1 MKLNPSFLRK
11 HPWILGLVMFLSA
24 LPAWSASGPLSSPGR
39 GYCLAVPEGQLLD
52 LFSPRGL
59 TFPVASAVRGGVFA
73 DRIPE
78 MSMAAFEKIVESA
91 PAIIEVRPHVSTD
104 GTLFLLPDE
113 TLDRTTTG
121 AGLAITKSWAELQQ
135 LKLVDNAGRVTEE
148 RIPTLREALVWAKGK
163 TILQINLFNEV
174 IGLNPD
180 LTARVVQ
187 LVRELAAHDRVMMI
201 SWSNSQAQ
209 SIHQL
214 DPRLPIAVFSLGR
227 EGLLQVEALGVP
239 ARNIVPTMSFD
250 TDPVYLRFLRQR
262 GQAPA
267 YITYF
272 FESSDLQSRQATE
285 TYRRLWNEGVVIQA
299 TTRVEDFG
307 RSFNYSAVQ
316 SPFLTRGCLPAP
328 STPMCMGEY
337 ATIVGT
343 EGMDVIVGTQQRD
356 VIVALGGDDIIT
368 GGDGDDL
375 ICAGDGNDIVDA
387 GRGRDRIE
395 GGSGDDILYGGDD
408 DDVIDG
414 GSGTDTVDGGEG
426 RDECLATERPKRC
439 DRLR

>member
-1 MKLNPSFLRK
+1 MKRNLSVRRI
-11 HPWILGLVMFLSA
+11 HPWILGFSMFLAA
-24 LPAWSASGPLSSPGR
+24 LPAWSANGTLSSPGR

-52 LFSPRGL
+52 FFSPRGL

-78 MSMAAFEKIVESA
+78 MSMAAFDKIVESA

-113 TLDRTTTG
+113 TLERTTTG

-163 TILQINLFNEV
+163 TILQINLLNEV

-201 SWSNSQAQ
+201 SWSNNQAQ
-209 SIHQL
+209 AVHRL
-214 DPRLPIAVFSLGR
+214 DPKLPIAVFSLGR

-239 ARNIVPTMSFD
+239 TRNIVPTLSFD
-250 TDPVYLRFLRQR
+250 TDPIYLRFLRQR

-285 TYRRLWNEGVVIQA
+285 TYRRLWSEGVVIQA

-307 RSFNYSAVQ
+307 RSFDYGAVQ
-316 SPFLTRGCLPAP
+316 SPFLTRGCLPPP
-328 STPMCMGEY
+328 STPMCLGEY

-368 GGDGDDL
+368 GGDGDNL
-375 ICAGDGNDIVDA
+375 VCAGDGNNIVDGA
-387 GRGRDRIE
+387 RGRDRIE
-395 GGSGDDILYGGDD
+395 GGAGDDILYGGDD
-408 DDVIDG
+408 DDVIDAG
-414 GSGTDTVDGGEG
+414 GGTDTVDGGQG
-426 RDECLATERPKRC
+426 RDECLTAERSKRC
-439 DRLR
+439 DKLR